1 MDKYITAFFIFLL
14 FISKKSCNFAADFE
28 KKMETFTFCGLG
40 VDAWITIATV
50 FAMFTVLLFTKLRSD
65 VVFLCAVG
73 VLYITGVLDAKEAL
87 SGISQ
92 ASVAVVG
99 VLFVVIAGLMHT
111 GVLQWIVKH
120 LLGIPNTYTKAVMRL
135 MLPVAALS
143 SFLSNTTVV
152 ALFVNIVKMWSKRLG
167 ISPSKLLIPLS
178 YASGMGGVCTLIGT
192 PPNLIISGLYE
203 EKTGEAMNILA
214 TTIPGLFCL
223 AIGVLSIIAIRRLLP
238 NRKAPEEAFESTGDY
253 TVEMLV
259 PSDNQHIGQTVGE
272 LGLNTVHGG
281 SLIELRHFDDEKILS
296 PVPDDE
302 PLMGGD
308 RLIYAGQIGDLLELE
323 ISHGLVNADH
333 HVFHYEDA
341 PKSHHSLR
349 TAYITF
355 GSGLIGTTMGTNG
368 FEKEHKVTLVAVS
381 RRGCRIE
388 ESPREVVLKA
398 GDTLLLEGVKEL
410 QADTKMMSRDLH
422 FFESNDIPNISIRT
436 FISSAIM
443 IAMVTLSALGVL
455 PLLQSAILAVFAM
468 LIFRCCSPEQAMR
481 SINWD
486 ILMIFA
492 CSAVLGLAIQKTGI
506 AEMLATSI
514 LDICGTNPI
523 VVMTAICFAGT
534 FITEFISNTAAGAMF
549 FPIMY
554 EAAVKLGYEPYP
566 FLIALMIAV
575 SSSFATPIGSPTHML
590 VYGPGGYRFSD
601 FLRIGLLMNIIIL
614 AANILI
620 VNLVYPLTPL
630 P

>member
-1 MDKYITAFFIFLL
+1 MD
-14 FISKKSCNFAADFE
+14 
-28 KKMETFTFCGLG
+28 TFVFWGFGLH
-40 VDAWITIATV
+40 AWITIVTV

-65 VVFLCAVG
+65 IVFLGAIGILLV
-73 VLYITGVLDAKEAL
+73 TGVLNVKEAL
-87 SGISQ
+87 SGFSTS
-92 ASVAVVG
+92 SVVVVG

-111 GVLQWIVKH
+111 GVLQWIVKN
-120 LLGIPNTYTKAVMRL
+120 LLGTPKGYARSVLRL

-152 ALFVNIVKMWSKRLG
+152 ALFVNIVKMWSKKLG

-203 EKTGEAMNILA
+203 QHTGQAMNIFA

-223 AIGVLSIIAIRRLLP
+223 AVGVLSIIALRRLLP
-238 NRKAPEEAFESTGDY
+238 NRRSPEEAFESTGDY

-259 PSDNQHIGQTVGE
+259 PSDNKHIGMTIGE
-272 LGLNTVHGG
+272 LGLNSVQGG
-281 SLIELRHFDDEKILS
+281 SLVEIRHFDDEKIVS

-323 ISHGLVNADH
+323 QTHGLVNADH
-333 HVFHYEDA
+333 PVFHYEDA
-341 PKSHHSLR
+341 PKSSHTLR
-349 TAYITF
+349 TAYINF
-355 GSGLIGTTMGTNG
+355 GSHLIGTTMGTNG
-368 FEKEHKVTLVAVS
+368 FEKEHGVTLVAVS
-381 RRGCRIE
+381 RRGSRIE
-388 ESPREVVLKA
+388 ESPREVKLEA
-398 GDTLLLEGVKEL
+398 GDTLLLETVTEFKTDT
-410 QADTKMMSRDLH
+410 QAMSRDLH
-422 FFESNDIPNISIRT
+422 FFESKDIPNIGWGT
-436 FISSAIM
+436 FVSSAIM
-443 IAMVTLSALGVL
+443 ITMVALSAFNVL
-455 PLLQSAILAVFAM
+455 PLLECAILAVFAM
-468 LIFRCCSPEQAMR
+468 LIFRCCTPEQAMR

-492 CSAVLGLAIQKTGI
+492 CSAVLGVAIQKTGI
-506 AEMLATSI
+506 AERMATGI

-554 EAAVKLGYEPYP
+554 EAAEKLGYEPYP

-590 VYGPGGYRFSD
+590 VYGPGGYRFAD
-601 FLRIGLLMNIIIL
+601 FLKIGLLMNIIIL

-630 P
+630 H